1 VCLNYHAFHDLTV
14 IPQEPVKVLPFV
26 RFTEEKQN
34 NEQVVTRSRPMNAAT
49 QARFAPLTE
58 TQVVKTPLRKLR
70 EDAAG
75 SLWIKDETRQVSGA
89 FKFRGSMSFLAR
101 QAVPTGVVTTAS
113 TGNHATGLSLAA
125 REFGYEARIFVPD
138 STPDAKQSRIREA
151 GGKITLV
158 RGDYELALAKAS
170 ELAASGAATLVPSY
184 DHPDIVAG
192 NRGLFDEIRGTL
204 GQAPTR
210 VYAPIGG
217 GGVISGAA
225 LALSGTDTQIIGVE
239 FDEFARTEA
248 ILKGELRKI
257 APPARPAPSSV
268 EGIAIRSLGQYT
280 AGIIREARTLRLAK
294 VSADA
299 MAAAC
304 RLIWRQMGIRA
315 ELGACATVAAALAD
329 GDQPGTT
336 VCVVTGGNIGDKVF
350 NAIQDNDKN

>member
-1 VCLNYHAFHDLTV
+1 
-14 IPQEPVKVLPFV
+14 
-26 RFTEEKQN
+26 
-34 NEQVVTRSRPMNAAT
+34 MNAVT
-49 QARFAPLTE
+49 QASCAPMTK
-58 TQVVKTPLRKLR
+58 TQVVQTPLRMLH
-70 EDAAG
+70 EGATG
-75 SLWIKDETRQVSGA
+75 SLWIKDETQQVSGA

-138 STPDAKQSRIREA
+138 STPEAKQSRIREA
-151 GGKITLV
+151 GGKITLME
-158 RGDYELALAKAS
+158 GDYELALAKAS

-192 NRGLFDEIRGTL
+192 NRGLFDEVSGTL
-204 GQAPTR
+204 GQVPTR
-210 VYAPIGG
+210 VYVPIGG

-225 LALSGTDTQIIGVE
+225 LALAGTDTQIIGVE

-248 ILKGELRKI
+248 ILNGTLREI

-280 AGIIREARTLRLAK
+280 AGIIQDAENLRLTK

-299 MAAAC
+299 MAEAC
-304 RLIWRQMGIRA
+304 RLIWRQMGIKA

-329 GDQPGTT
+329 GDQAGTT
-336 VCVVTGGNIGDKVF
+336 VCVVTGGNIGDDVF
-350 NAIQDNDKN
+350 NAIQNNDKV